1 MKSLR
6 KELVRNNIILLICV
20 GIFLLCNIMV
30 YSIVAYQQSQ
40 LLQNYEQI
48 NELVLINNE
57 RKTNFKLYCKSHE
70 KMLLD
75 NYYQECYRLDQK
87 LGFLSE
93 KIEYDNN
100 CKMMFRLV
108 GQVLEHSEKVAEQY
122 IIPEKPISS
131 GMINYL
137 DDVDLELERC
147 INQLVNHYLNFWNE
161 IFEVQNDRLRSIVVG
176 VNILLLVGCSWIGIR
191 NYYINSKIF
200 ESINKISE
208 AALAITNKNFEA
220 EDIEEVGFVEL
231 NQVSATFDHMK
242 HTIKEMIIEINEKY
256 QMKEHLA
263 EAKIRELQMQ
273 MNPHFLFNTLNL
285 VVRNIQKNE
294 KEVSIQLIN
303 AISKILR
310 SSIEIKT
317 LAISL
322 DDEIDLLEAYLYI
335 QKLHLSGRVTFCMD
349 VRRSFGS
356 KDIKIPPLIIQPLV
370 ENSIQHG
377 LKDKLE
383 GGRVEVVIVEK
394 NDYVE
399 VIVSDNG
406 SGFKDAAIEEKQGKL
421 QKTSIG
427 LNNVRERLKLYYR
440 QEDVMQI
447 ERVENMTR
455 ITLKLYKDDKVQIQG
470 GCV

>member
-1 MKSLR
+1 MKSIR
-6 KELVRNNIILLICV
+6 KELVRNNFILLICA
-20 GIFLLCNIMV
+20 GIFLICNIMV
-30 YSIVAYQQSQ
+30 YSIVAYQQNQ

-57 RKTNFKLYCKSHE
+57 RKTSFKLYCKSHE
-70 KMLLD
+70 EIQLD
-75 NYYQECYRLDQK
+75 NYYKECHKLNQK
-87 LGFLSE
+87 LELLSE
-93 KIEYDNN
+93 KMEYDNN

-122 IIPEKPISS
+122 IIPEKSLSS
-131 GMINYL
+131 GTVNYL
-137 DDVDLELERC
+137 DEVDLELERC
-147 INQLVNHYLNFWNE
+147 MNQLVNHYLDFWNE
-161 IFEVQNDRLRSIVVG
+161 IFEAQNYRLKSIVIG
-176 VNILLLVGCSWIGIR
+176 INILLLVGCSWIGIR
-191 NYYINSKIF
+191 NYYINSKIL
-200 ESINKISE
+200 ESINRISE
-208 AALAITNKNFEA
+208 AAIAITNKNFEA
-220 EDIEEVGFVEL
+220 EDIEESSFIEL

-242 HTIKEMIIEINEKY
+242 HTIKDMIIEINEKH

-294 KEVSIQLIN
+294 KETSIQLIN

-317 LAISL
+317 LAIPL

-335 QKLHLSGRVTFCMD
+335 QKLHLSGRVTFYID
-349 VRRSFGS
+349 VRKSFGS
-356 KDIKIPPLIIQPLV
+356 KDIKIPPLTIQPLV

-383 GGRVEVVIVEK
+383 NGRVEVVIVEK
-394 NDYVE
+394 TDYIE
-399 VIVSDNG
+399 VMVSDNG
-406 SGFKDAAIEEKQGKL
+406 SGFKETEIKKKQEKL

-427 LNNVRERLKLYYR
+427 LNNVRERLKLYYH
-440 QEDVMQI
+440 QEDVMKI
-447 ERVENMTR
+447 ERIENMTR
-455 ITLKLYKDDKVQIQG
+455 ITLKLYKGDKMQI
-470 GCV
+470 